1 MSPQLPQP
9 DAALT
14 TFRGLVGHTRVL
26 ALLSRAIARGTLPPS
41 LLLAGPRGVGKRR
54 AAAAIAATLNCPQ
67 PKKAGTL
74 EIDACGECPSCRRI
88 ARGIHP
94 DVIVLEPSDTGAIRI
109 EPVRE
114 VIDRANYR
122 PFEGR
127 RRVVIVDEADALVAQ
142 AQNAM
147 LKTLEE
153 PPSASVF
160 VLVSSMADTLLP
172 TVRSR
177 CRPLRFGELPAA
189 EVAEVLVRDHQYSQ
203 SDARAA
209 AAEAAGSVGRALES
223 RGLDVSEAREAA
235 QRLLHQTARMPD
247 PARRIAA
254 AQELVGKATTG
265 NRDREYLAVRL
276 RALASLLR
284 DLGVLAIGAGTP
296 PLANADLE
304 AELQRLS
311 PAFDRERITRAFA
324 AVDEAI
330 AALERNAG
338 PKVVADWVVLQM

>member
-1 MSPQLPQP
+1 M
-9 DAALT
+9 
-14 TFRGLVGHTRVL
+14 TFRGIVGHKRVL
-26 ALLSRAIARGTLPPS
+26 SLLSRALARGTLPPS
-41 LLLAGPRGVGKRR
+41 MLFAGPRGVGKRR
-54 AAAAIAATLNCPQ
+54 VAMAIAATINCAQ
-67 PKKAGTL
+67 PKKGGGY
-74 EIDACGECPSCRRI
+74 EIDACGDCPSCRRI
-88 ARGIHP
+88 ARGVHP
-94 DVIVLEPSDTGAIRI
+94 DVVILEPGESGAIKL
-109 EPVRE
+109 EAVRD

-127 RRVVIVDEADALVAQ
+127 RRAVIVDEADALVMQ
-142 AQNAM
+142 AQNAL

-177 CRPLRFGELPAA
+177 CRPLRFGELAPA
-189 EVAEVLVRDHQYSQ
+189 EISEVLVRDHQYSEP
-203 SDARAA
+203 DARAA
-209 AAEAAGSVGRALES
+209 AAEAAGSVGLALES
-223 RGLDVSEAREAA
+223 RGMDVGEAREAA
-235 QRLLHQTARMPD
+235 QRLLHQTARMTD

-265 NRDREYLAVRL
+265 NRDREYLAIRL

-284 DLGVLAIGAGTP
+284 DLGLLSIGAGLP

-304 AELQRLS
+304 PDLRRLS
-311 PAFDRERITRAFA
+311 SAFDRERTTRAFA

-338 PKVVADWVVLQM
+338 PKVVADWVVLRI